1 MSKETINASEQ
12 ESVFNNSSAIVK
24 RHAFYMHQALEKKN
38 LDEALVKASN
48 MISEL
53 RTSKLFPSKYY
64 ELYIDVTKE
73 LHRLTEHLCERYN
86 RLIDKSTE
94 ETTEADEWLEGVY
107 EHVQYRTNI
116 VPRLYLLV
124 TVGSVKLKME
134 KNQHKQI
141 EILYDLVEMTK
152 GVQHP
157 TRGLFLRNY
166 LSSLSREYLPDLEDP
181 TEERNESVKKAIEFV
196 LINFGEMTRLWVR
209 MQHQG
214 AVRDRQR
221 REKERLQLRMLVGQ
235 NLRRLSELTSVD
247 QRTYKDAVLPK
258 LVKQIVKGKD
268 KIAQEYLMEIIIN
281 VFPDDYHLA
290 TLDTFLK
297 TCAKLHSSV
306 NVRSII
312 EAMMNRLAEYAKENS
327 DHFRKEDVFPKFQ
340 QCCQTIINKP
350 KSKMKLEDLLSLQ
363 CSLVNFAAQCY
374 PTEDKYVADVVN
386 SVYQL
391 LASKGDKAPMD
402 AVQHVHRAI
411 TAPLNALQL
420 RVFDIAE
427 YPKLITFLDFNS
439 QREVARSIAEE
450 LIKTGATIGDANQVE
465 NLFSLLGPLVKNDSK
480 TEMKEDDEQ
489 FELEQ
494 EAMATLINRIA
505 NDEEPDQHFATLQ
518 RTWANHLEGGGDA
531 RVKHT
536 APPVIFNGL
545 SLIQKKYSGDDGD
558 IPKKRKKIFKFVYK
572 VVKLYNKLEPYLG
585 IRVSCQ
591 AALAAGKYN
600 LDAISFEF
608 LSNAMILKEEEITDT
623 TQQFDS
629 IMLLAATIQGTKL
642 EDEENHDTL
651 RTKLTRHASQ
661 LLKKPLQVQAM
672 LNCLHLFLDT
682 DHTNEVNDIVLKI
695 FKRADKYAGQCMDE
709 LETVDLYLQIIQK
722 QIYFLENQGEL
733 KIMSTDIISAQIG
746 KAEELLQECTDADM
760 ERLGELKSFYRNTK
774 KYCDA
779 KELGIKFGGKGE

>member
-1 MSKETINASEQ
+1 MSKETANASEQ

-38 LDEALVKASN
+38 LDEAIVKASN

-94 ETTEADEWLEGVY
+94 ETTEADEWLESVY
-107 EHVQYRTNI
+107 EQVQYRTNI

-134 KNQHKQI
+134 KDQAKQI
-141 EILYDLVEMTK
+141 LILDDLVDMTK

-181 TEERNESVKKAIEFV
+181 TEERNEAVKKAIEFV
-196 LINFGEMTRLWVR
+196 LKNFGEMTRLWVR

-221 REKERLQLRMLVGQ
+221 RERERLQLRMLVGQ

-247 QRTYKDAVLPK
+247 QRTYKETVLPN

-281 VFPDDYHLA
+281 VFTDDYHLA

-312 EAMMNRLAEYAKENS
+312 EAMMNRLADYAKENA
-327 DHFRKEDVFPKFQ
+327 DHFQKEDVFPKFQ

-363 CSLVNFAAQCY
+363 CALVNFASQCY

-391 LASKGDKAPMD
+391 LASKGDKAPSD

-411 TAPLNALQL
+411 TAPLNALKL

-427 YPKLITFLDFNS
+427 YPKLITFLNFPD
-439 QREVARSIAEE
+439 QREVARAIAEE
-450 LIKTGATIGDANQVE
+450 LIKTGATIGDASQVE
-465 NLFSLLGPLVKNDSK
+465 NLFSLLAPLVDHDPKS
-480 TEMKEDDEQ
+480 EMKEDEQ
-489 FELEQ
+489 FEGEQ

-505 NDEEPDQHFATLQ
+505 NEEEPDQHFATLQ
-518 RTWANHLEGGGDA
+518 KTWTNHLSKGGDT
-531 RVKHT
+531 RIKHT
-536 APPVIFNGL
+536 APPVIFNAL
-545 SLIQKKYSGDDGD
+545 SLIQNKYGGDDET
-558 IPKKRKKIFKFVYK
+558 ITKKRKKIFKFVYK
-572 VVKLYNKLEPYLG
+572 VALVYKKLDPYLG

-591 AALAAGKYN
+591 AALAAGSYN
-600 LDAISFEF
+600 LEAIAFEF
-608 LSNAMILKEEEITDT
+608 LSGAIILMEEDITDT

-629 IMLLAATIQGTKL
+629 IMLLAATCQGTKL

-661 LLKKPLQVQAM
+661 LLKKPMQVRAM
-672 LNCLHLFLDT
+672 LQCLHLFVDT
-682 DHTNEVNDIVLKI
+682 AHKSDVAEIVLKI
-695 FKRADKYAGQCMDE
+695 FKRADKYAGQSMEE
-709 LETVDLYLQIIQK
+709 LDTIDLYLQIIQK
-722 QIYFLENQGEL
+722 QIYILENQGDSE
-733 KIMSTDIISAQIG
+733 IMSTEIISKQVE
-746 KAEELLQECTDADM
+746 KTEDLLKEMGSDADIDRM
-760 ERLGELKSFYRNTK
+760 GELKSFYRNTR
-774 KYCDA
+774 KYCDG
-779 KELGIKFGGKGE
+779 KELGVTFSS